1 MELLALILIP
11 LLAGLL
17 LLIARPAN
25 MARGIAL
32 VSTVLSLALVLWL
45 WHSWTGGMMIGIS
58 HDWVPAWG
66 LRFVLGYGGIGLL
79 MLILTGVL
87 FPFIIGTGYKQPV
100 GDPPLV
106 NALLLFCQAALFG
119 VFTAQNA
126 FLFYI
131 FFELTLL
138 PIFFL
143 LLKWGGEHKRAITV
157 RFFLYTLLGG
167 LALLFSI
174 AYVTLQTPA
183 PHSADFSALA
193 ALHLPMHVQLWLF
206 WTMFLAFA
214 IKMPIFPFH
223 SWQPETYTMAPT
235 QGTMVLSAV
244 MGKMGLYGII
254 VFLFAIVPEGAQHW
268 SPLVIGLSLFGALY
282 AAVIAFRQNDF
293 KRMVAYSS
301 MSHLGLMCAGLF
313 TWNVYGISG
322 TMYQTFAHGVLMVCL
337 FYIVGAVSQRTGSND
352 LSSMGGLKTRMP
364 RFALLFMFV
373 VGNAIAL
380 PLTQSFVGEW
390 LIYNGLW
397 EWNNWTALAGVVLI
411 VLGAIYMLYAYQRVM
426 LGPDRN
432 LAVTDADSK
441 EHLFLVPLIAIFMLL
456 GVFPNIILHLVDG
469 PVQQLL
475 NSFTSLP

>member
-1 MELLALILIP
+1 MELLALVLIP

-17 LLIARPAN
+17 LLIVRPAKS
-25 MARGIAL
+25 ARGMAMA
-32 VSTVLSLALVLWL
+32 STLLTLALVCWL
-45 WHSWTGGMMIGIS
+45 WYGWNGGMTIGIA

-79 MLILTGVL
+79 MLVLTAVL

-100 GDPPLV
+100 GDPSLV

-119 VFTAQNA
+119 VFLAQNA
-126 FLFYI
+126 LLFYI
-131 FFELTLL
+131 FFELTLV

-143 LLKWGGEHKRAITV
+143 LLKWGGEHKRAITI

-206 WTMFLAFA
+206 WTLFLAFA

-254 VFLFAIVPEGAQHW
+254 LFLFAIVPEGAQHW
-268 SPLVIGLSLFGALY
+268 SGWVIGLSLFGAIY
-282 AAVIAFRQNDF
+282 AAVIAFRQDDF

-301 MSHLGLMCAGLF
+301 MSHFGLMCAALF

-322 TMYQTFAHGVLMVCL
+322 TLFQTFAHGVLMVCL
-337 FYIVGAVSQRTGSND
+337 FYIVGAVALRTGGND
-352 LSSMGGLKTRMP
+352 FGGMGGLKTRMP

-411 VLGAIYMLYAYQRVM
+411 VLGAIYMLHAYQRVM
-426 LGPDRN
+426 LGPDRTIDV
-432 LAVTDADSK
+432 ADADRG
-441 EHLFLVPLIAIFMLL
+441 EHAFLVPLIVLFLFL
-456 GVFPNIILHLVDG
+456 GLFPNVVLRLVDG
-469 PVQQLL
+469 PVQHLL
-475 NSFTSLP
+475 NTITTLP

>member
-1 MELLALILIP
+1 MALLALILIP
-11 LLAGLL
+11 LLAGLIL
-17 LLIARPAN
+17 LVARPAKA
-25 MARGIAL
+25 ARGIAL
-32 VSTVLSLALVLWL
+32 VSTLLSLALVFWL
-45 WHSWTGGMMIGIS
+45 WYSWNGGMVMGMA

-66 LRFVLGYGGIGLL
+66 MRFVLGYGGIGLL
-79 MLILTGVL
+79 MLVLTALL
-87 FPFIIGTGYKQPV
+87 FPFVIATGYKQPV
-100 GDPPLV
+100 GDPVLV
-106 NALLLFCQAALFG
+106 NALLLFCQSALFG
-119 VFTAQNA
+119 VFLAQNA

-143 LLKWGGEHKRAITV
+143 LLKWGGEHRRAITV

-254 VFLFAIVPEGAQHW
+254 IFLFAIVPDGAQHW
-268 SPLVIGLSLFGALY
+268 SALVIGLSLFGALY

-293 KRMVAYSS
+293 KRLIAYSS
-301 MSHLGLMCAGLF
+301 MSHFGLMCAALF
-313 TWNVYGISG
+313 TWNAYGISG
-322 TMYQTFAHGVLMVCL
+322 TLYQTLAHGVLMVCL
-337 FYIVGAVSQRTGSND
+337 FYIVGAMAQRTGSTD
-352 LSSMGGLKTRMP
+352 LSGMGGLKTRMP

-373 VGNAIAL
+373 TANAIAL

-397 EWNNWTALAGVVLI
+397 QWDNWTALAGVVLI

-432 LAVTDADSK
+432 IAVNDADGK
-441 EHLFLVPLIAIFMLL
+441 EHFFLVPLIAIFMLL

-469 PVQQLL
+469 PVQHLL
-475 NSFTSLP
+475 NTFTSLP